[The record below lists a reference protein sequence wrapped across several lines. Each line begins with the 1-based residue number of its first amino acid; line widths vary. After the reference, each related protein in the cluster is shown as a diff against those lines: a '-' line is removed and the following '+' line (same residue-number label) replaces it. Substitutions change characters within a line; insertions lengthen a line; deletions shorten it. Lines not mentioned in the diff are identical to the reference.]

1 MFLLV
6 MAVTAGGIAV
16 FVTGAVRDITLE
28 ERGARQADDAKAL
41 AQLLTADLANEL
53 ENFKVRAETIDQL
66 ALAANLSVLQR
77 LLDRVQQTIPEYAWI
92 GFADSDGRI
101 MAATG
106 GTSVGEWAD
115 GRPWFQSGRQGPTII
130 DLHGSIVPAQ
140 PFNPLGGERLQL
152 VDLAHPVRD
161 KSGSLTGV
169 LAARLDERW
178 LQSRLARYPFSVYGE
193 PSEKRHSVVDTNGLA
208 RIGAGVQQYA
218 LDQIQNAGDSAGW
231 FVFVDT
237 AQVKWLVG
245 FARHGGISG
254 LQKQLEW
261 TSVVQAPLTEI
272 DRVAGP
278 TQRTVLVAISV
289 ITLVASLTLWLLLRA
304 ASIPVRALMQ
314 QVEVARLNHREI
326 ETLSGLPEEFTQI
339 QTSINDLIHS
349 VQSHSQRLE
358 RALSEL
364 RESFSGVTDTFP
376 GVLFKARLG
385 ADREGVFT
393 YLSPSASLYLGVR
406 GEVDQLPTAALYKNI
421 MADSI
426 AALAQAID
434 TQARASDA
442 IDVTVPIIGGDGQ
455 LRHMRTRAKRRRLG
469 GGSSIWDGVMV
480 DVSDLIEARQQ
491 AAAADAAKSDFLA
504 SMSHEIR
511 TPLNGI
517 MGFAQ
522 LLLIE
527 ANDKKQQSDISR
539 IIETTKMLTLLL
551 NDILDYSK
559 IEAGELKLEALPFD
573 LYEVV
578 STCFALFDPEAR
590 RKGTRLSLQIDAAGG
605 LLLIGDPTRL
615 RQILINLM
623 SNAVKFTHAGN
634 IGLRVSTE
642 ISGGS
647 ECRLAISVSDT
658 GIGMTEEQTSRVFKP
673 FEQGDRA
680 IYRQFGGSGLGL
692 AIVKRL
698 LVAMG
703 SKIEVTSRPGAG
715 STFRFALSLP
725 RAQPVPVQPSAALNP
740 GDAAF
745 DILVVDDV
753 AINRELLRRLLEKK
767 GHRVLEATGGD
778 EAIES
783 AKAQRFDIIFM
794 DIEMPRTN
802 GLEACQALRA
812 VDGPNRLTPIV
823 ALTGYAFSGDIEK
836 ALKAGMTAHLAKP
849 VQLEAL
855 SAMIT
860 TYCRKP

>member
-6 MAVTAGGIAV
+6 MFGTASAIAL
-16 FVTGAVRDITLE
+16 FVYTAIRDITLA
-28 ERGARQADDAKAL
+28 ERGERLSEAAKAS
-41 AQLLTADLANEL
+41 AQLLTADLANEVD
-53 ENFKVRAETIDQL
+53 NFKARAETVDQL
-66 ALAANLSVLQR
+66 ALAKNLPVLQH
-77 LLDRVQQTIPEYAWI
+77 LLDRVQRTTPEYSWI
-92 GFADSDGRI
+92 GFANSDGRI
-101 MAATG
+101 MAAPG
-106 GTSVGEWAD
+106 GVSVGERAD
-115 GRPWFQSGRQGPTII
+115 TQPWFQSGLRGPTII
-130 DLHGSIVPAQ
+130 DVYDSSVSAQ
-140 PFNPLGGERLQL
+140 FFNSSEKDSARLI
-152 VDLAHPVRD
+152 DIAHPIRD
-161 KSGSLTGV
+161 EAGTLTGV
-169 LAARLDERW
+169 LAAQLDERW
-178 LQSRLARYPFSVYGE
+178 LKSRLARHSFLGNSEPGE
-193 PSEKRHSVVDTNGLA
+193 TRHALVGPDRLA
-208 RIGAGVQQYA
+208 RIGAGIHEDIFYELTKTSQPT
-218 LDQIQNAGDSAGW
+218 GW
-231 FVFVDT
+231 FVATDA
-237 AQVKWLVG
+237 AQARWLVG
-245 FARHGGISG
+245 FARHGDISG
-254 LQKQLEW
+254 IQKQLGW
-261 TSVVQAPLTEI
+261 TSIVQIPLQAVDEIARVTQQTALLSIIVVA
-272 DRVAGP
+272 
-278 TQRTVLVAISV
+278 S
-289 ITLVASLTLWLLLRA
+289 VASLTVWLLLRQ
-304 ASIPVRALMQ
+304 ASTPVRALMEQ
-314 QVEVARLNHREI
+314 IELARLNHREI
-326 ETLSGLPEEFTQI
+326 VPLRGLPKEFAQI

-349 VQSHSQRLE
+349 VQSHAQRLE

-376 GVLFKARLG
+376 GVLFKARLD
-385 ADREGVFT
+385 ADREGVFN

-406 GEVDQLPTAALYKNI
+406 GEVAQLPTAALYKNI
-421 MADSI
+421 TADSK

-434 TQARASDA
+434 TQARTSDA

-578 STCFALFDPEAR
+578 STCFALFEPEAR